1 MYTGSVVVSG
11 PVTKKLIT
19 MSSSDMAKASSTPES
34 TAGRISGSVTVK
46 NALCGD
52 APRSRAASS
61 SAGSSPWSRACTFKS
76 T

>member
-34 TAGRISGSVTVK
+34 TAGSISGSVTVK
-46 NALCGD
+46 NAFRGD

-61 SAGSSPWSRACTFKS
+61 SAGSSP
-76 T
+76 